1 MVLRVLGFE
10 EESEY
15 RNINNCTDFN
25 SINVPY
31 HLMMEKIDFKWNR
44 ENITSSSGSTMVHTV
59 KPGLAKPE
67 GETEGNVGLESIGF
81 YLKAA
86 LGNYVHHAPEQ
97 SGDCHIHEF
106 YGGKRSKLPSYSF
119 LSTKDIYELMTY
131 GAVLDEFKLEGG
143 DDFFTHSEKWWYSY
157 QKRREID
164 EDEYDENILEEE
176 PVMPYEAEIK
186 FGNEV
191 PPGVLTDFSLELKNN
206 LNTDKTNGL
215 GAYTPIRKPGV
226 QNREVTLKCNTV
238 LEEETY
244 DLVTKAE
251 YGDLVKLSGWHIP
264 TKCKVFSQPVEFTLR
279 HCEKQDE
286 YLKVVFPDVLF
297 TCSDPAS
304 GSDEIEVEMEMM
316 PTGRKTI
323 TPLSGTARKTDMYAV
338 LSNNQSELATP
349 SP

>member
-10 EESEY
+10 EETEY
-15 RNINNCTDFN
+15 RNINNCP
-25 SINVPY
+25 SSLEVPY
-31 HLMMEKIDFKWNR
+31 HMMMEKIDFKWNR

-86 LGNYVHHAPEQ
+86 LGNYTYNAPEQ
-97 SGDCHIHEF
+97 GSTINVHEF
-106 YGGKRSKLPSYSF
+106 LGGKRSKLPSYSF
-119 LSTKDIYELMTY
+119 VSTKDIYELMTV
-131 GAVLDEFKLEGG
+131 GAVLDEFKIEGN

-164 EDEYDENILEEE
+164 EDEYGEQILEEE
-176 PVMPYEAEIK
+176 PVMPYEAEIQ
-186 FGNEV
+186 FGGQTPTSV
-191 PPGVLTDFSLELKNN
+191 VTDFSFELKNN
-206 LNTDKTNGL
+206 LNTDKTNGI
-215 GAYTPIRKPGV
+215 GAFSPIRKPGV
-226 QNREVTLKCNTV
+226 QNREITLKCNTI

-244 DLVTKAE
+244 DLVTQAE
-251 YGDLVKLSGWHIP
+251 YGDLVTSGAWHVP
-264 TKCKVFSQPVEFTLR
+264 TKCKVFSQPVSFILR

-286 YLKVVFPDVLF
+286 YLRIVFPDVLF

-323 TPLSGTARKTDMYAV
+323 TNLAGQAKKTDMYAV
-338 LSNNQSELATP
+338 LHNNQTELVAGE
-349 SP
+349 

>member
-10 EESEY
+10 EETTY
-15 RNINNCTDFN
+15 RNINNCPAAIT
-25 SINVPY
+25 VPY

-67 GETEGNVGLESIGF
+67 GETEGNIGLESIGF

-86 LGNYVHHAPEQ
+86 LGNYNYIAPETANDF
-97 SGDCHIHEF
+97 SVHEF
-106 YGGKRSKLPSYSF
+106 LGGKRSKLPSYSF
-119 LSTKDIYELMTY
+119 VSTKDYYELMTV
-131 GAVLDEFKLEGG
+131 GAVLDEFKMEGN

-157 QKRREID
+157 QKRRKID
-164 EDEYDENILEEE
+164 EDAYNENILEEE

-186 FGNEV
+186 FGGEV
-191 PPGVLTDFSLELKNN
+191 PSGVVTDFSFELKNN
-206 LNTDKTNGL
+206 LNTEKTNGL

-226 QNREVTLKCNTV
+226 QNREITLKCNTV
-238 LEEETY
+238 LEDETY
-244 DLVTKAE
+244 DLITKAE
-251 YGDLVKLSGWHIP
+251 YGDLVQSGNWHIP

-286 YLKVVFPDVLF
+286 YLKVVFPDVVF

-323 TPLSGTARKTDMYAV
+323 KNRANETKKTDMYAV
-338 LSNNQSELATP
+338 LSNNQTELAAGD
-349 SP
+349 